1 MESVIQD
8 TQMWTQTNFARAE
21 LGDVRRTKRLMILA
35 AQVAADPSASLP
47 EQTGTW
53 NDLRAAYNLFDC
65 EDVTFEAIAAP
76 HWEQT
81 KTTRSEILLILEDT
95 TEIDYSLNRKIK
107 DLSPVGSGTRQGFH
121 LHSGLMVSAEDDR
134 IHGLAGQ
141 LIYHRQHISKGETR
155 TERLQRDDRESQI
168 WCKLV
173 DQIGSPPPGSTWVHV
188 VDRGADDFEFFYH
201 CQQTQTEWVV
211 RQEPAPNDHH
221 AQRDSAGA
229 VYLLTYSAGSRLVH
243 TRAAGTPQPA
253 GADREAGG
261 LLWGTE
267 HANASI
273 D

>member
-201 CQQTQTEWVV
+201 CQQTQTEWVA
-211 RQEPAPNDHH
+211 RARTCTERSSRPTGLGRSCIPTYILCRKQARSHSSCGHAP
-221 AQRDSAGA
+221 
-229 VYLLTYSAGSRLVH
+229 TSRRGPRSWWSPLGH
-243 TRAAGTPQPA
+243 
-253 GADREAGG
+253 
-261 LLWGTE
+261 
-267 HANASI
+267 
-273 D
+273 